1 MRVQLG
7 ACTNATAVTA
17 EMCKCA
23 IICCVEA
30 AARAE
35 LALSSGIR
43 TLADDVLQTPP
54 KALHKGL
61 YI

>member
-23 IICCVEA
+23 IIYALLPVHSWHYLA
-30 AARAE
+30 A
-35 LALSSGIR
+35 
-43 TLADDVLQTPP
+43 
-54 KALHKGL
+54 
-61 YI
+61 